1 MATRSQE
8 GDRPAVTVH
17 EQLPCSAHGIFQR
30 MSTHWYSC
38 APGGFRGLLGI
49 PFCPMALLRKG
60 ASACIGGQEEFK
72 ATVDVTKIC

>member
-1 MATRSQE
+1 MVSGSQE
-8 GDRPAVTVH
+8 GDRHAVTVR
-17 EQLPCSAHGIFQR
+17 ELLPCSAHGIFQR

-38 APGGFRGLLGI
+38 APGGFRGPLGI

-60 ASACIGGQEEFK
+60 ASVCIGGQKEFK